1 MCSWLRKSRKVNC
14 QMWSPLWWSKIISLL
29 LLLFLF
35 KSNRYS
41 LCYDLPL
48 TLWFRDQFAP
58 LWVKAA
64 WSCLSDS
71 TRCDILLFCYFPPG
85 ATFCYFVAER
95 FYNVF
100 LKFTGLVDNCEFGT
114 GERETTAMDLTGFWE
129 MIYIQVWVNCWDL
142 LNRILTP
149 DFPGGRCGRQVCEA
163 RQSWSRRVGWQ
174 RGQGGEESAEEE
186 NLARLESRSSSFFS
200 TATNFPI

>member
-1 MCSWLRKSRKVNC
+1 MCSWLTKFRNVNC
-14 QMWSPLWWSKIISLL
+14 QMWSPL
-29 LLLFLF
+29 
-35 KSNRYS
+35 
-41 LCYDLPL
+41 CYDLRSSSL
-48 TLWFRDQFAP
+48 TLTLTLPAV
-58 LWVKAA
+58 LW
-64 WSCLSDS
+64 SSSYSLIQGSIRS
-71 TRCDILLFCYFPPG
+71 TVGQGRLVMSERFHQVWHFVILFPPG
-85 ATFCYFVAER
+85 ETFCYLVVER
-95 FYNVF
+95 FYNFF

-163 RQSWSRRVGWQ
+163 WQSWSRRVGGQ
-174 RGQGGEESAEEE
+174 RGQGGEESSQEE
-186 NLARLESRSSSFFS
+186 NLARLESRSSSFLS